1 MTISGPTA
9 YQRNGALL
17 NEQFFGFTALSP
29 YSGGQSLQL
38 AGLVPQALKLPE
50 NHVAVAF
57 DRPGRLS

>member
-1 MTISGPTA
+1 M
-9 YQRNGALL
+9 